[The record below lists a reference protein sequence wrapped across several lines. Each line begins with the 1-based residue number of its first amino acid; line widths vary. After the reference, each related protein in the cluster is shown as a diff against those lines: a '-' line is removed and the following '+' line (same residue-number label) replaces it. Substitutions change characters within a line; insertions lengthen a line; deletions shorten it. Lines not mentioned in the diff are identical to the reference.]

1 MISCLLS
8 QTTKLLKGL
17 RNLKGLNLLGEELI
31 LRLSFKIS
39 PIDKATKKMGRHVCE
54 PMHFKY

>member
-17 RNLKGLNLLGEELI
+17 RNLKELNLLVEELI
-31 LRLSFKIS
+31 HRLSFKIS
-39 PIDKATKKMGRHVCE
+39 PFDKATKKKKEKKNGQTHM
-54 PMHFKY
+54 